1 MGTLIQMTDE
11 KVDMLSNNIEQGLR
25 YIGKAM
31 QCLDEMKRGG
41 NMGERDEYNYRGGD
55 MGERRWGNQYGRGYT
70 RGSYGDRMTP
80 PYYDP
85 IYG

>member
-1 MGTLIQMTDE
+1 M
-11 KVDMLSNNIEQGLR
+11 SNVSSV
-25 YIGKAM
+25 YIPDNVG
-31 QCLDEMKRGG
+31 GG
-41 NMGERDEYNYRGGD
+41 NNVESMLLGSMMNGGGMGERDDYNYRGGD